1 MKEPEP
7 VYNWLSLLH
16 QFIATSPHFPGCP
29 KRQNGINNPEKMR
42 LKNKIALIT
51 GGANGIGL
59 ATTERFAREGAKII
73 LWDVSGKGNDVAGR
87 LKSEGHEIVFKQV
100 SVTHQHEVQQ
110 AVAEARA
117 HFGRIDILINNAGI
131 TKDRTLLKMSKQEWD
146 DVIAVNLTGVFNCT
160 QAVAPVMK
168 EQNYGRIISAS
179 SNVAIRGNFGQT
191 NYVATKSAII
201 GMTKVW
207 AMELGRFGITA
218 NCIAPGFIHTAMTDA
233 MPEEVRKQSLP
244 HIPLGKWGVPD
255 DIANGYLY
263 LASDEASFVSGICLT
278 IDGGA
283 SR

>member
-1 MKEPEP
+1 
-7 VYNWLSLLH
+7 
-16 QFIATSPHFPGCP
+16 
-29 KRQNGINNPEKMR
+29 MR

-59 ATTERFAREGAKII
+59 ATAERFAAEGAKII
-73 LWDVSGKGNDVAGR
+73 LWDVSDKGTEVAQK
-87 LKSEGHEIVFKQV
+87 LQQNGHDTIFKKV
-100 SVTHQHEVQQ
+100 SVTSQDEVQE
-110 AVAEARA
+110 AVADARK

-146 DVIAVNLTGVFNCT
+146 DVIAVNLTGVFHCT
-160 QAVAPVMK
+160 QAIAPVMK
-168 EQNYGRIISAS
+168 DQHYGRIVSAS
-179 SNVAIRGNFGQT
+179 SNVAIRGNYGQT

-207 AMELGRFGITA
+207 AMELGRYGITA

-233 MPEEVRKQSLP
+233 MPEEVKQQSLP
-244 HIPLGKWGVPD
+244 LIPLGRWGMPE

-263 LASDEASFVSGICLT
+263 LASDEAAFVSGICLT

>member
-1 MKEPEP
+1 
-7 VYNWLSLLH
+7 
-16 QFIATSPHFPGCP
+16 
-29 KRQNGINNPEKMR
+29 MR
-42 LKNKIALIT
+42 LERKIALIT

-59 ATTERFAREGAKII
+59 ATANRFAKEGAKII
-73 LWDVSGKGNDVAGR
+73 LWDLSDKGNDVVEQ
-87 LKSEGHEIVFKQV
+87 LKKEGHEAIFQKV
-100 SVTHQHEVQQ
+100 SVTNEDEVQQ
-110 AVAEARA
+110 SANEAWK

-160 QAVAPVMK
+160 QAVVPIMK
-168 EQNYGRIISAS
+168 EQNYGRIVSAS

-207 AMELGRFGITA
+207 AMELGRYGITA
-218 NCIAPGFIHTAMTDA
+218 NCIAPGFITTAMTDL
-233 MPEEVRKQSLP
+233 MPEEVRKESVQ
-244 HIPLGKWGVPD
+244 HIPLGHWGVPE

-283 SR
+283 AR

>member
-1 MKEPEP
+1 
-7 VYNWLSLLH
+7 
-16 QFIATSPHFPGCP
+16 
-29 KRQNGINNPEKMR
+29 MR
-42 LKNKIALIT
+42 LKGKIALIT

-59 ATTERFAREGAKII
+59 ATTERFAREGARII
-73 LWDVSGKGNDVAGR
+73 LWDVSDKGNEVAEK
-87 LKSEGHEIVFKQV
+87 LNKSGHEVLFKKV
-100 SVTHQHEVQQ
+100 SVTDQDQVQD
-110 AVAEARA
+110 AVAEAKK

-131 TKDRTLLKMSKQEWD
+131 TKDRTLLKMSKEEWD

-160 QAVAPVMK
+160 QAVAPIMK
-168 EQNYGRIISAS
+168 DQNYGRIVSAA
-179 SNVAIRGNFGQT
+179 SNVAIRGNYGQT

-207 AMELGRFGITA
+207 ALELGRYGITA

-233 MPEEVRKQSLP
+233 MPEEVRKQSIPL
-244 HIPLGKWGVPD
+244 IPLGHWGVPD

>member
-1 MKEPEP
+1 
-7 VYNWLSLLH
+7 
-16 QFIATSPHFPGCP
+16 
-29 KRQNGINNPEKMR
+29 MR
-42 LKNKIALIT
+42 LKEKIALIT

-59 ATTERFAREGAKII
+59 ATTQRFVREGAKVIM
-73 LWDVSGKGNDVAGR
+73 WDVSDKGNDVAHQ
-87 LKSEGHEIVFKQV
+87 LKKEGHDLLFKKV
-100 SVTHQHEVQQ
+100 SVTDQDEVQK
-110 AVAEARA
+110 AVTEGRE

-131 TKDRTLLKMSKQEWD
+131 TRDRTLLKMSKQEWD

-168 EQNYGRIISAS
+168 EQNYGRIVSAA
-179 SNVAIRGNFGQT
+179 SNVAIRGNYGQT

-207 AMELGRFGITA
+207 AMELGRYGITA
-218 NCIAPGFIHTAMTDA
+218 NCIAPGFIHTAMTDL
-233 MPEEVRKQSLP
+233 MPEEIRNQTLP
-244 HIPLGKWGVPD
+244 TIPLGKWGVPD

>member
-1 MKEPEP
+1 
-7 VYNWLSLLH
+7 
-16 QFIATSPHFPGCP
+16 
-29 KRQNGINNPEKMR
+29 MR
-42 LKNKIALIT
+42 LKAKIALIT
-51 GGANGIGL
+51 GAANGIGL
-59 ATTERFAREGAKII
+59 ATTQRFAKEGAKII
-73 LWDVSGKGNDVAGR
+73 LWDVSDKGVAVAQQ
-87 LKSEGHEIVFKQV
+87 LKAQGHEVLFKKV
-100 SVTHQHEVQQ
+100 SVTDEDEVQT
-110 AVAEARA
+110 AVAEAKA

-131 TKDRTLLKMSKQEWD
+131 TRDRTLLKMSKGEWD

-160 QAVAPVMK
+160 HAVAPIMK
-168 EQNYGRIISAS
+168 DQNYGRIVSAS
-179 SNVAIRGNFGQT
+179 SNVAIRGNYGQT

-218 NCIAPGFIHTAMTDA
+218 NCIAPGFIHTAMTDL
-233 MPEEVRKQSLP
+233 MPEEVRKQT
-244 HIPLGKWGVPD
+244 IPLIPVGHWGVPD

>member
-1 MKEPEP
+1 
-7 VYNWLSLLH
+7 
-16 QFIATSPHFPGCP
+16 
-29 KRQNGINNPEKMR
+29 MR

-59 ATTERFAREGAKII
+59 ATTERFAKEGAKII
-73 LWDVSGKGNDVAGR
+73 LWDVSDQGNEIADR
-87 LKSEGHEIVFKQV
+87 LKMEGHEIIFKKV
-100 SVTHQHEVQQ
+100 SVTNQDEVQK
-110 AVAEARA
+110 AITEAHE

-131 TKDRTLLKMSKQEWD
+131 TRDRTLLKMTMQEWD
-146 DVIAVNLTGVFNCT
+146 DVISVNLTGVFICT
-160 QAVAPVMK
+160 QAIAPIMK
-168 EQNYGRIISAS
+168 EQNYGRIVSAS

-207 AMELGRFGITA
+207 AMELGRYNITV
-218 NCIAPGFIHTAMTDA
+218 NCIAPGFITTAMTEA
-233 MPEEVRKQSLP
+233 MPEEVRKQTIP
-244 HIPLGKWGVPD
+244 NIPLGKWGVPD

-283 SR
+283 AR

>member
-1 MKEPEP
+1 
-7 VYNWLSLLH
+7 
-16 QFIATSPHFPGCP
+16 
-29 KRQNGINNPEKMR
+29 MR
-42 LKNKIALIT
+42 LKGKIALIT

-59 ATTERFAREGAKII
+59 ATTERFAREGARVI
-73 LWDVSGKGNDVAGR
+73 LWDVSESGKEVVAR
-87 LKSEGHEIVFKQV
+87 LNEDGYEAIFQKV
-100 SVTHQHEVQQ
+100 SVTDEEAVRQ
-110 AVAEARA
+110 AVVAARE

-131 TKDRTLLKMSKQEWD
+131 TKDRTLLKMSRQEWD

-160 QAVAPVMK
+160 QAVAPIMK
-168 EQNYGRIISAS
+168 EQHYGRIVSAS
-179 SNVAIRGNFGQT
+179 SNVAIRGNYGQT

-207 AMELGRFGITA
+207 AMELGRYGITA
-218 NCIAPGFIHTAMTDA
+218 NCIAPGFIHTAMTDL
-233 MPEEVRKQSLP
+233 MPEEVRQQSLP
-244 HIPLGKWGVPD
+244 LIPLGKWGMPE

>member
-1 MKEPEP
+1 MVKSR
-7 VYNWLSLLH
+7 N
-16 QFIATSPHFPGCP
+16 
-29 KRQNGINNPEKMR
+29 MR
-42 LKNKIALIT
+42 LQNKVALVT

-59 ATTERFAREGAKII
+59 ATVERFAREAAKII
-73 LWDVSGKGNDVAGR
+73 LWDVSEKGNDVVER
-87 LKSEGHEIVFKQV
+87 LKKNGHEVIFKKV
-100 SVTHQHEVQQ
+100 SVTKKYEVQK
-110 AVAEARA
+110 AVKEARD

-131 TKDRTLLKMSKQEWD
+131 TKDRTLLKMSDEEWD

-160 QAVAPVMK
+160 RAVAPIMK
-168 EQNYGRIISAS
+168 EQNYGRIVSAS
-179 SNVAIRGNFGQT
+179 SNVAIRGNYGQT

-207 AMELGRFGITA
+207 AMELGRYGITV

-233 MPEEVRKQSLP
+233 MPEEVRKQSIP
-244 HIPLGKWGVPD
+244 QIPLGKWGYPE

-283 SR
+283 AR

>member
-1 MKEPEP
+1 
-7 VYNWLSLLH
+7 
-16 QFIATSPHFPGCP
+16 
-29 KRQNGINNPEKMR
+29 MR
-42 LKNKIALIT
+42 LKNKVALIT

-59 ATTERFAREGAKII
+59 ATTERFAKEGAKII
-73 LWDVSGKGNDVAGR
+73 LWDVSDQGNEIADR
-87 LKSEGHEIVFKQV
+87 LKMEGHEIIFKKV
-100 SVTHQHEVQQ
+100 SVTNQDEVQK
-110 AVAEARA
+110 AMTEAHE

-131 TKDRTLLKMSKQEWD
+131 TRDRTLLKMTMQEWD
-146 DVIAVNLTGVFNCT
+146 DVISVNLTGVFICT
-160 QAVAPVMK
+160 QAIAPIMK
-168 EQNYGRIISAS
+168 EQNYGRIVSAS

-207 AMELGRFGITA
+207 AMELGRYNITV
-218 NCIAPGFIHTAMTDA
+218 NCIAPGFITTAMTDL
-233 MPEEVRKQSLP
+233 MPEEVRKQTIP

-283 SR
+283 AR

>member
-1 MKEPEP
+1 
-7 VYNWLSLLH
+7 
-16 QFIATSPHFPGCP
+16 
-29 KRQNGINNPEKMR
+29 MR
-42 LKNKIALIT
+42 LNKKIALIT

-59 ATTERFAREGAKII
+59 ATAERFAKEGAKII
-73 LWDVSGKGNDVAGR
+73 LWDLSEKGDEVVGR
-87 LKSEGHEIVFKQV
+87 LRKEGHEAIFKKV
-100 SVTHQHEVQQ
+100 SVTNDEEVQD

-146 DVIAVNLTGVFNCT
+146 DVIGVNLTGVFNCT
-160 QAVAPVMK
+160 QAVAPIMK
-168 EQNYGRIISAS
+168 EQHYGRIVSAS
-179 SNVAIRGNFGQT
+179 SNVAIRGNYGQT

-207 AMELGRFGITA
+207 AMELGRYGITV
-218 NCIAPGFIHTAMTDA
+218 NCIAPGFIQTAMTDA
-233 MPEEVRKQSLP
+233 MPEEVREQSLP
-244 HIPLGKWGVPD
+244 LIPLGKWGFPE

>member
-1 MKEPEP
+1 
-7 VYNWLSLLH
+7 
-16 QFIATSPHFPGCP
+16 
-29 KRQNGINNPEKMR
+29 MR
-42 LKNKIALIT
+42 LNKKTALIT

-59 ATTERFAREGAKII
+59 ATAERFAKEGAKII
-73 LWDVSGKGNDVAGR
+73 LWDLSDKGEEVVGR
-87 LKSEGHEIVFKQV
+87 LRKEGHEAIFKKV
-100 SVTHQHEVQQ
+100 SVTNEDDVQV

-131 TKDRTLLKMSKQEWD
+131 TRDRTLLKMSKQEWD
-146 DVIAVNLTGVFNCT
+146 DVIAVNLTGVFHCT
-160 QAVAPVMK
+160 QAVAPIMK
-168 EQNYGRIISAS
+168 EQQYGRIVSAS
-179 SNVAIRGNFGQT
+179 SNVAIRGNYGQT

-233 MPEEVRKQSLP
+233 MPEAVREQSLP
-244 HIPLGKWGVPD
+244 LIPLGKWGFPE

>member
-1 MKEPEP
+1 MK
-7 VYNWLSLLH
+7 LSARSLSNFFPTFPPTKLL
-16 QFIATSPHFPGCP
+16 S
-29 KRQNGINNPEKMR
+29 MR
-42 LKNKIALIT
+42 LKDKVALIT

-59 ATTERFAREGAKII
+59 ATAERFAKEGAKII
-73 LWDVSGKGNDVAGR
+73 LWDVSEKGNEVAER
-87 LKSEGHEIVFKQV
+87 LKKEGRDVIFKKV
-100 SVTHQHEVQQ
+100 SVTDENEVQK
-110 AVAEARA
+110 AVAEAKT

-146 DVIAVNLTGVFNCT
+146 DVIGVNLTGVFNCT
-160 QAVAPVMK
+160 QAVAPIMK
-168 EQNYGRIISAS
+168 EQNYGRIVSAS
-179 SNVAIRGNFGQT
+179 SNVAIRGNYGQT

-218 NCIAPGFIHTAMTDA
+218 NCIAPGFIHTAMTDL
-233 MPEEVRKQSLP
+233 MPEEVRNQSLQY
-244 HIPLGKWGVPD
+244 IPLGKWGYPE

-283 SR
+283 AR

>member
-1 MKEPEP
+1 
-7 VYNWLSLLH
+7 
-16 QFIATSPHFPGCP
+16 
-29 KRQNGINNPEKMR
+29 MR
-42 LKNKIALIT
+42 LKDKIALVT

-59 ATTERFAREGAKII
+59 ATAERFAKEGAKII
-73 LWDVSGKGNDVAGR
+73 LWDVSDTGNDVTER
-87 LKSEGHEIVFKQV
+87 LKQEGCEAIFKKV
-100 SVTHQHEVQQ
+100 SVTNEDEVQQ
-110 AVAEARA
+110 AVAEAHA

-131 TKDRTLLKMSKQEWD
+131 TKDKTLLKMSKQEWD

-160 QAVAPVMK
+160 HAVAPIMK
-168 EQNYGRIISAS
+168 EQNYGRIVSAS

-207 AMELGRFGITA
+207 ALELGRYGITV
-218 NCIAPGFIHTAMTDA
+218 NCIAPGFITTAMTDL
-233 MPEEVRKQSLP
+233 MPEEVRNQTIP
-244 HIPLGKWGVPD
+244 HIPLGHWGVPE

-283 SR
+283 AR

>member
-1 MKEPEP
+1 
-7 VYNWLSLLH
+7 
-16 QFIATSPHFPGCP
+16 
-29 KRQNGINNPEKMR
+29 MR
-42 LKNKIALIT
+42 LKGKTALIT

-59 ATTERFAREGAKII
+59 ATTERFAKEGANII
-73 LWDVSGKGNDVAGR
+73 LWDVSDKGTEVADK
-87 LKSEGHEIVFKQV
+87 LNKAGHAVRFKKV
-100 SVTHQHEVQQ
+100 SVTHQEEVQQ

-131 TKDRTLLKMSKQEWD
+131 TKDRTLLKMTKEEWD

-160 QAVAPVMK
+160 QAVAPIMK
-168 EQNYGRIISAS
+168 DQNYGRIVSAA
-179 SNVAIRGNFGQT
+179 SNVAIRGNYGQT

-207 AMELGRFGITA
+207 ALELGRYGITA

-233 MPEEVRKQSLP
+233 MPEEVRKQSIPL
-244 HIPLGKWGVPD
+244 IPLGHWGVPD